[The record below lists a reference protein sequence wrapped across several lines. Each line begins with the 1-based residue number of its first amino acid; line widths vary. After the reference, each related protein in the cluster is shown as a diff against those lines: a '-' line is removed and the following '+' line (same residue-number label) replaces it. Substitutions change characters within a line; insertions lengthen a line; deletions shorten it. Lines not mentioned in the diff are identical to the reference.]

1 MAARLPDRDGSL
13 GLTTSRVKERS
24 KAAFDD
30 STCCACVC
38 LFVLFVRSRSPLDYG
53 SLKRVLSLSLVLFPS
68 RQPPNKMPKNPP
80 NSNAASRHS
89 LRRNQVSSFLSSRL
103 TCLLMLVFLEGLS
116 HLPQT
121 KAGTYGVNPSLNHA
135 NPPIPSFSEM

>member
-13 GLTTSRVKERS
+13 GLTTLSRVESAQR
-24 KAAFDD
+24 FDD
-30 STCCACVC
+30 STCCAWVC
-38 LFVLFVRSRSPLDYG
+38 LFVLFVRSRSPLDHG

-103 TCLLMLVFLEGLS
+103 TCLFMLVFLEGLP

-121 KAGTYGVNPSLNHA
+121 KAGTYGV
-135 NPPIPSFSEM
+135 